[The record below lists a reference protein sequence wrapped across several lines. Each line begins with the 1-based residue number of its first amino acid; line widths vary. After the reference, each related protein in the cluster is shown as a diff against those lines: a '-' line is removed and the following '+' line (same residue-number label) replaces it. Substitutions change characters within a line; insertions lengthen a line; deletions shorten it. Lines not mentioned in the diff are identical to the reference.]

1 MDPSDDP
8 ETHSAGSDESDE
20 GEQHH
25 DVSGGNTK
33 KPRSSRA
40 CVACRR
46 MKTRCE
52 IDDALGTACKLCIR
66 ARRQCI
72 MQTLPRRRKRKTT
85 DRVADLERKIN
96 TLTALLASNESA
108 ISANPSPK
116 SAGESISSRHKGKE
130 PDQPSNES
138 RTLIAEALHQGLF
151 DWPAACK
158 AFDRYRK
165 EMCLYFPFVVFPAT
179 ADANVVKEQ
188 QPLLFFAICTVA
200 MATMKGPVKP
210 ELWDML
216 TKDLS
221 LRIMYRGERSLE
233 LVQVLLIHITWYTRA
248 KEMRELN
255 FNQMV
260 HVACAMGLDIGLGRR
275 SHKSAQSV
283 DPHHLES
290 LAGRRAW
297 LGCYYMG
304 TNIAMSLRHP
314 AFVRW
319 SVYIEECL
327 DVLSSESGALPS
339 DQWLCDLIRI
349 QHIAEDAS
357 VVFSMDDPGSIIS
370 FRDVKTQY
378 QIGGFRQQLKQ
389 WRRHAHNNLQQAF
402 VRHIEATTT
411 LYVHEIAIHSEHNID
426 ELRSPLRL
434 PGPNDAANLDPSA
447 SLTDLQFV
455 PARIESLFTCV
466 TAIHECFDAL
476 LSMDLTALC
485 TLPNFFLVRT
495 GYAARALRKLLSICE
510 NQAALTGQ
518 FQINVQDLKFDEYMT
533 SLIHL
538 FARIHEENSQHVARA
553 FCLVISQIKAHGLRS
568 LKAPDF
574 TNACMDDIRES
585 NEKFDKDSA
594 ALRGF
599 ATTSVGQPT
608 LSIGNTARTD
618 ASMPPAPTF
627 SAGLT
632 TEPWQM
638 ALGQPS
644 FGAFD
649 SAAPLPD
656 LPLWLQVAAN
666 DSTMSGED
674 VLQWFEHDFAFDDL
688 EMYGI
693 GNMNYSAGTTDFQQS
708 WPT

>member
-1 MDPSDDP
+1 
-8 ETHSAGSDESDE
+8 
-20 GEQHH
+20 
-25 DVSGGNTK
+25 
-33 KPRSSRA
+33 
-40 CVACRR
+40 

-72 MQTLPRRRKRKTT
+72 MQNLPRRRKRKTT
-85 DRVADLERKIN
+85 ERVADLERKIN
-96 TLTALLASNESA
+96 TLTALLASNDSA
-108 ISANPSPK
+108 ISADPSPK
-116 SAGESISSRHKGKE
+116 SAGESTSSRHKIQG
-130 PDQPSNES
+130 PDQTSDES
-138 RTLIAEALHQGLF
+138 QSLIAKALQRGLF

-165 EMCLYFPFVVFPAT
+165 EMCIYFPFVVFPAT
-179 ADANVVKEQ
+179 ADANVVREQ

-200 MATMKGPVKP
+200 MATMKGPVNP

-275 SHKSAQSV
+275 SHKSAQST
-283 DPHHLES
+283 DPHRLES

-297 LGCYYMG
+297 LGCHYMG

-327 DVLSSESGALPS
+327 DVLSSETGTLPS
-339 DQWLCDLIRI
+339 DRWLCDLIRI
-349 QHIAEDAS
+349 QHIAEDAA

-378 QIGGFRQQLKQ
+378 QIGGFRQQLEQ
-389 WRRHAHNNLQQAF
+389 WRRHAHSNLQQAF

-426 ELRSPLRL
+426 ELRSPLRP
-434 PGPNDAANLDPSA
+434 PGPHEPSNFDQSA
-447 SLTDLQFV
+447 SLNDLQFV
-455 PARIESLFTCV
+455 PARIESLFTCLA
-466 TAIHECFDAL
+466 AIHECFDAL
-476 LSMDLTALC
+476 LSMDLTTLC

-510 NQAALTGQ
+510 NQAALTGH

-538 FARIHEENSQHVARA
+538 FARIHEENSHHVARA

-568 LKAPDF
+568 LKAPNF
-574 TNACMDDIRES
+574 TNACIDDIREI
-585 NEKFDKDSA
+585 NEKLDKDSA
-594 ALRGF
+594 ARAGF
-599 ATTSVGQPT
+599 TASNLKQPT
-608 LSIGNTARTD
+608 LSIRNTARSE
-618 ASMPPAPTF
+618 ALMPQTPAMPG
-627 SAGLT
+627 GLIA
-632 TEPWQM
+632 EPWQM
-638 ALGQPS
+638 APGQQSLGS
-644 FGAFD
+644 FN
-649 SAAPLPD
+649 SAAPQPD
-656 LPLWLQVAAN
+656 LPLWLQGGTN
-666 DSTMSGED
+666 DSTMSGDD

-688 EMYGI
+688 EMYGR
-693 GNMNYSAGTTDFQQS
+693 GDMNYLAGTAEFQQS